1 MNQFRG
7 APIIVQRLQKVN
19 LGCLGTINSSS
30 DFQFRS
36 KETRIWTES
45 VLGEE
50 LDRKGPCQGKQWPG
64 NCIVKFSSE
73 PTVDLVRPNFL
84 GTKEIWNVRTELV
97 THQGDESVVKAAA
110 AKSSLHVG
118 YNTAQ

>member
-50 LDRKGPCQGKQWPG
+50 LDRKGPFQGKQWPG
-64 NCIVKFSSE
+64 TCIVKFSSE

-110 AKSSLHVG
+110 AKSRF
-118 YNTAQ
+118 T

>member
-1 MNQFRG
+1 M
-7 APIIVQRLQKVN
+7 IVQQSQKVN

-50 LDRKGPCQGKQWPG
+50 LDRKGTLQATQWPG
-64 NCIVKFSSE
+64 NCIINLSSE
-73 PTVDLVRPNFL
+73 PTVVLVRLNFR
-84 GTKEIWNVRTELV
+84 GTNEILNVRTELV
-97 THQGDESVVKAAA
+97 THQGDESVVTAAA
-110 AKSSLHVG
+110 AKSRF
-118 YNTAQ
+118 T